1 MPDGADDDDPTFD
14 TANSTVA
21 RLRALQSSQEQRL
34 KLTREELLRFETQ
47 LLWLVNSGIR
57 LRYQR
62 RGRWRKE
69 DTARRTYV
77 YTIALPNLR
86 RGKLPPVLDWE
97 FLFMDPGRPADEKS
111 LFAVVQAFDEMGK
124 RSPPGPALGRVAA
137 GATDDVGVYDC
148 VGYAVR

>member
-111 LFAVVQAFDEMGK
+111 LLFRHLMKWANGVHPDPRSGASRPVQRTMLEFLTAWGT
-124 RSPPGPALGRVAA
+124 R
-137 GATDDVGVYDC
+137 
-148 VGYAVR
+148 

>member
-86 RGKLPPVLDWE
+86 RREAP
-97 FLFMDPGRPADEKS
+97 
-111 LFAVVQAFDEMGK
+111 
-124 RSPPGPALGRVAA
+124 A
-137 GATDDVGVYDC
+137 GAGLGIPLYGSTRAACRREV
-148 VGYAVR
+148 AVRCCSGI